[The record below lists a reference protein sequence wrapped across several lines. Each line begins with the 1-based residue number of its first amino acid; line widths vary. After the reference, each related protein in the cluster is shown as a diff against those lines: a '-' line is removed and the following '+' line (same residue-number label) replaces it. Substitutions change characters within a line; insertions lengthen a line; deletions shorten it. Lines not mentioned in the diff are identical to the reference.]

1 MTTPP
6 TRRTLYIIVCAAGP
20 APRVGTLVSQAQD
33 RGWDVQV
40 ITTPNG
46 REFIDVPAL
55 EAQTGHAVRSDYR
68 KPGDGTRSA
77 PQADAIIVAPATYN
91 TINKWALGISDTYA
105 LGILAEAIGLG
116 IPVAVLPF
124 VNAALAAHPAY
135 HRNVAELRAAG
146 VTILHGKGY
155 GPEPHAPGTG
165 SALLDTFPW
174 HLALDAVET
183 ERR

>member
-1 MTTPP
+1 MTTLPP
-6 TRRTLYIIVCAAGP
+6 RRTLYVIVCAAGP
-20 APRVGTLVSQAQD
+20 APHVGTLIQQAQD
-33 RGWDVQV
+33 RRWDVQV
-40 ITTPNG
+40 ITTPAG
-46 REFIDVPAL
+46 RDFVDVPAL
-55 EAQTGHAVRSDYR
+55 EAQTGRAVRSEYR
-68 KPGDGTRSA
+68 KPGDGTRST

-105 LGILAEAIGLG
+105 LGILAESIGLG

-135 HRNVAELRAAG
+135 RRNVTDLRAAG

-165 SALLDTFPW
+165 IALLDTFPW
-174 HLALDAVET
+174 GLALDAVELDG
-183 ERR
+183 